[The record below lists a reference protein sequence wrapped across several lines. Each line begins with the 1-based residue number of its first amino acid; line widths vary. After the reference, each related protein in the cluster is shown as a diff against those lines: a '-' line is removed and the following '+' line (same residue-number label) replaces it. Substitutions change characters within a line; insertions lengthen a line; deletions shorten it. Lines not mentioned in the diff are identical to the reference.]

1 AGTKAAGVP
10 MDGLTVDVITT
21 VDTHA
26 GQQTPTLSLKLDK
39 ESMQVSGAAAQASA
53 ASSSGATGT
62 DPMVAT
68 ATTTHDDPVV
78 VENSLKI
85 MGWSIGIDLMR
96 KLGMALLLVGGLG
109 FLLYWRLPKGDAR
122 DQNATA
128 NRHHGMVVS
137 VTKVAEHHGA
147 VIDVSGIDELV
158 KIAKRYA
165 LLVLH
170 WTDGVVDVYFVED
183 ENTMYRCIADHY
195 DGHAHRQSTPNW
207 PGAADTDAPK
217 PTAPGTTPGR
227 GGARHA
233 GSARTGGAGG
243 GHGAAR
249 HTST

>member
-1 AGTKAAGVP
+1 
-10 MDGLTVDVITT
+10 
-21 VDTHA
+21 
-26 GQQTPTLSLKLDK
+26 
-39 ESMQVSGAAAQASA
+39 
-53 ASSSGATGT
+53 
-62 DPMVAT
+62 
-68 ATTTHDDPVV
+68 
-78 VENSLKI
+78 
-85 MGWSIGIDLMR
+85 
-96 KLGMALLLVGGLG
+96 
-109 FLLYWRLPKGDAR
+109 
-122 DQNATA
+122 
-128 NRHHGMVVS
+128 MVVS

-165 LLVLH
+165 LLD